1 MPEEAPRQMQNEPP
15 TPPPANPS
23 QLASWFAEAVQAE
36 ITALEKDGREQ
47 KFELLSGKLV
57 EKPGHLQAVFQ
68 FFVADGTRLPEDSSG
83 RLKTGD
89 DEFVASVIGQEAN
102 RVTLLVEG
110 RSPLPPGIPWAT
122 LLIDDTALLRSLL
135 KVLQEQAEQPSLIGP
150 LATAV
155 FHPDGTTVSFM
166 SLPEIPSLDQVTG
179 EHRRCIE
186 QACGSSLTYVWG
198 PPGTGKTYAIAHLV
212 AALVERGERVL
223 VTSHTHAAVDQAL
236 YQAVSDEPG
245 QHSPRKKGP
254 LADHSALYEDKI
266 LRIGR
271 TPDPKVPEQVRLD
284 KVSER
289 RAKELEAEISTLEAQ
304 ARPFAEQR
312 SRCQASLEE
321 WKKLDELVRRAKV
334 AAQDLHD
341 VVAEGKRRRGAIAL
355 LRDLI
360 HQRRGDLQ
368 RAQRAWF
375 RRKRKVEQATRAL
388 RAAENDLAQEEREL
402 AVGET
407 RQAKGRQRAEQLSA
421 AIEGQEKACADL
433 RDRKQLEEEAQQ
445 LEAQLGGLESKIRI
459 LQDEIATIEQELIA
473 GARALFCTL
482 TKNYVGKELLR
493 QQFDAVVID
502 EISMALPPLLFLAA
516 SRAQKRV
523 VLVGDFCQLPP
534 IVRSDT
540 PISDQRLAKNAFV
553 LSGVVDDEL
562 KPRDDC
568 AVLARLTTQR
578 RMAPPIADV
587 ACHLAYGPNGIH
599 DHAEVI
605 DRLVPPW
612 LDHLPESN
620 LVIVDTADLKC
631 WTGKQPGTR
640 SRFNFYSANLAVELA
655 AIAAAGIPEDQLE
668 SRPYIGIVTPYA
680 AQTRLLV
687 KLVHEMGLSRWVA
700 AGTVHTFQG
709 NEADLII
716 FDSVLDEPYWS
727 SRLSNPHNSKEVK
740 RELNVAVTRAKHKF
754 VFVGSSEWLNTHAR
768 PASGLGQMWAF
779 LRDRATLVPATELVE
794 LGFIDTVA
802 RQSTGTIGWRL
813 PVEDGDAN
821 HELLD
826 EHTFF
831 ERFAS
836 DLAAA
841 KESLF
846 GLVPFFGEYRW
857 PLVQPLVAGA
867 LARGVEVTFVISPLT
882 EARNRGFVE
891 KAIDNLRALGAVV
904 ISASGL
910 HGKDIVIDEQIHYTG
925 SLNWASHRGRVE
937 IMHRTESP
945 GLAKLVLQYMQAKFI
960 RRAAVHEDGSPRLC
974 PICGGPTHVV
984 NQRIQHGRWDF
995 QPVKVGCANE
1005 SCRQYLRDVDER
1017 APFREIP
1024 RCEVD
1029 GRTKYRRVRRGR
1041 GEVWKCPKHPK
1052 QCPLKK
1058 VVPGDPP

>member
-1 MPEEAPRQMQNEPP
+1 MLAETPARPP
-15 TPPPANPS
+15 VYPS
-23 QLASWFAEAVQAE
+23 QLAHWFAEAVQAE

-47 KFELLSGKLV
+47 KFELLSGRLL
-57 EKPGHLQAVFQ
+57 ENPGQLQGIFE
-68 FFVADGTRLPEDSSG
+68 FIIADGTRLPEDSSG

-110 RSPLPPGIPWAT
+110 RSSLPPGIPWAT

-135 KVLQEQAEQPSLIGP
+135 KVLEEQAEQPSLIGP
-150 LATAV
+150 LAAAV
-155 FHPDGTTVSFM
+155 FHPDGTMVGFT
-166 SLPEIPSLDQVTG
+166 SLPEVPSLDGVTG
-179 EHRRCIE
+179 EQRRSIE
-186 QACGSSLTYVWG
+186 QACGSSVTYVWG
-198 PPGTGKTYAIAHLV
+198 PRGTGKTTVIAHLV

-236 YQAVSDEPG
+236 YLAVSDDPG
-245 QHSPRKKGP
+245 QKGP
-254 LADHSALYEDKI
+254 LAGHSVLSEGKI

-271 TPDPKVPEQVRLD
+271 TPDSKLPEQVRLD

-289 RAKELEAEISTLEAQ
+289 RAKELEAAISRLETQ
-304 ARPFAEQR
+304 ATPFAERR
-312 SRCQASLEE
+312 SRCHASLEE
-321 WKKLDELVRRAKV
+321 WKKLDELARRARV
-334 AAQDLHD
+334 TAHDLHD
-341 VVAEGKRRRGAIAL
+341 AVAEGKRRRGAIAL
-355 LRDLI
+355 LRDVI
-360 HQRRGDLQ
+360 HQRRDDLQ

-375 RRKRKVEQATRAL
+375 RRKHKVEQATRAL
-388 RAAENDLAQEEREL
+388 RAAENDVVQEERGL
-402 AVGET
+402 AGAET
-407 RQAKGRQRAEQLSA
+407 RQARARQLGEQLSR
-421 AIEGQEKACADL
+421 AIEGQEKVCADL
-433 RDRKQLEEEAQQ
+433 RDQKQLEEEAQQ
-445 LEAQLGGLESKIRI
+445 LEAQLGELESKIRI

-482 TKNYVGKELLR
+482 TKNYVGKELVG
-493 QQFDAVVID
+493 QKFDAVVVD

-540 PISDQRLAKNAFV
+540 PISDQRLATDAFA
-553 LSGVVDDEL
+553 LSRVAVDL
-562 KPRDDC
+562 TPRDDC
-568 AVLARLTTQR
+568 AVLTRLTTQW

-587 ACHLAYGPNGIH
+587 ARHLAYRPPNVIH
-599 DHAEVI
+599 DHASVR
-605 DRLVPPW
+605 DRPVPAW
-612 LDHLPESN
+612 LGHLPEAN

-631 WTGKQPGTR
+631 WTGKQPGSR

-655 AIAAAGIPEDQLE
+655 AIAAAGIPEDQLK

-680 AQTRLLV
+680 AQRRLLA
-687 KLVHEMGLSRWVA
+687 KLVHEMGLSGWVGP
-700 AGTVHTFQG
+700 GTVHTFQG

-727 SRLSNPHNSKEVK
+727 SRLSNPHNSKKVL

-754 VFVGSSEWLNTHAR
+754 VFVGSSEWLNKHAR

-813 PVEDGDAN
+813 RVEDGDTN

-867 LARGVEVTFVISPLT
+867 LARGVEVTLVTPPLP
-882 EARNRGFVE
+882 EAYNRSFVE
-891 KAIDNLRALGAVV
+891 RAIENLRALGAVV

-925 SLNWASHRGRVE
+925 SLNWASHRGNQE

-945 GLAKLVLQYMQAKFI
+945 GLAKLVLQYVQAKFI

-974 PICGGPTHVV
+974 PICGWPTHVV

-1017 APFREIP
+1017 APLKEVP
-1024 RCEVD
+1024 RCQVD

-1052 QCPLKK
+1052 QCPLEK
-1058 VVPGDPP
+1058 VVPGDPA